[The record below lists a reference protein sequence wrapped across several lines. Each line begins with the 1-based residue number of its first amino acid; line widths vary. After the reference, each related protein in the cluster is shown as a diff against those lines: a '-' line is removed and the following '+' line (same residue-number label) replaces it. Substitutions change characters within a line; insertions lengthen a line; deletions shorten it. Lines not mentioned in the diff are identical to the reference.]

1 MLRALLTQRLWA
13 VFVAGWALLNFPLLT
28 LWGQEA
34 RVAGLPLLPVAL
46 FLIWAGLIALVAW
59 LVERQPD

>member
-1 MLRALLTQRLWA
+1 MLHALLTQRLWA
-13 VFVAGWALLNFPLLT
+13 VFVGGWALLNFPLLT
-28 LWGQEA
+28 LWGA
-34 RVAGLPLLPVAL
+34 DVRVGGLPLLPVAL

>member
-13 VFVAGWALLNFPLLT
+13 VFVGGWALLNFPLLT
-28 LWGQEA
+28 LWGGDV
-34 RVAGLPLLPVAL
+34 RVGGLPLLPVAL
-46 FLIWAGLIALVAW
+46 FLIWAGLIGLVAW